1 MHRRLSRAGRNN
13 SFLVDD
19 IIDTAGTICKAAAL
33 LKEAGGLSVYGI
45 ATHGVF
51 SGPAMERLS
60 ASVMEEIWVT
70 DSIPQTANQSACA
83 KLKVISIA
91 PLIAEAIKRL
101 HDEQSLSKLFKHS
114 LSVREA
120 MQKQGYGND
129 DDDDVEHNA
138 S

>member
-1 MHRRLSRAGRNN
+1 MIFLIKSHPFFV

-19 IIDTAGTICKAAAL
+19 IIDTAGTICKAAQL
-33 LKEAGGLSVYGI
+33 LKEAGSVSVYGI

-70 DSIPQTANQSACA
+70 DSIPQGKNEEVCP

-101 HDEQSLSKLFKHS
+101 HDEQSLSKLFKNS
-114 LSVREA
+114 MSVREA
-120 MQKQGYGND
+120 VTEGAIDY
-129 DDDDVEHNA
+129 E
-138 S
+138 